1 MNLRHELGDQT
12 ERSRARR
19 SNNLVP
25 NYNGYVPSVTG
36 FVSRMPK
43 ALMNKWLPGVCRRV
57 TREVQLVTHG
67 LCVSYSFC
75 LRRGEFV
82 PTRAE
87 RLSFR
92 IATTEIYLI
101 SAELEIPCV
110 HLRT

>member
-1 MNLRHELGDQT
+1 MNFADESSTRTRGPDGA
-12 ERSRARR
+12 SRARR

-43 ALMNKWLPGVCRRV
+43 ALMNKWLPGV

-75 LRRGEFV
+75 LRRGDFV

-87 RLSFR
+87 RPVVPHCHNRDLSHFR
-92 IATTEIYLI
+92 
-101 SAELEIPCV
+101 
-110 HLRT
+110 